1 MSHLPLLTASRH
13 KPRLA
18 TMKNRLNPVEI
29 TLKDLP
35 LEGRDFT
42 YSRESGELSPSLKD
56 LIQGNDFNVQ
66 FRLTPVGNAYSLTGG
81 LKTSLNV
88 ECSQCASEM
97 AWPIELK
104 LNELIVVEKPLSK
117 GDHQGRANHAHE
129 LQDSGPDYIVL
140 DSEVL
145 NVAEY
150 IHEAIGLAEPN
161 RPVCPPERASECASA
176 LKDVQRDWL
185 SVGEGQSIRANPFQA
200 LEKMKL
206 KG

>member
-1 MSHLPLLTASRH
+1 
-13 KPRLA
+13 
-18 TMKNRLNPVEI
+18 MKNRLNPIEI

-42 YSRESGELSPSLKD
+42 YTRESGELTDSLKD
-56 LIQGNDFNVQ
+56 LIQGSDFEVK
-66 FRLTPVGNAYSLTGG
+66 FRLTPVGNAYSLTGS
-81 LKTSLNV
+81 LKTALSLA
-88 ECSQCASEM
+88 CAQCATELE
-97 AWPIELK
+97 WPIQLK

-140 DSEVL
+140 DSEVFA
-145 NVAEY
+145 VAEY
-150 IHEAIGLAEPN
+150 VHEAVGLAEPN
-161 RPVCPPERASECASA
+161 RATCPPERSAECSAA
-176 LKDVQRDWL
+176 LKDIKRDWL
-185 SVGEGQSIRANPFQA
+185 SVGEGETIRANPFQV